1 VFDNLKL
8 GVISDSHDNL
18 NMIKKAVNIL
28 NKENIDFLIHCGDIV
43 SPFIST
49 VFEGLDEKIKNK
61 NFFGVFGNNDGDLLY
76 LIKRFENIC
85 KISGYEAILELAGKK
100 IYVSHGPDPLV
111 IKSLA
116 KSGEFDIICT
126 GHTHNHKIMKINK
139 TLVINPGELCGY
151 LTGKATLII
160 VDLEI
165 MDARLIEI

>member
-1 VFDNLKL
+1 MKL
-8 GVISDSHDNL
+8 GVISDSHDNI
-18 NMIKKAVNIL
+18 NIIKKAVNIL

-49 VFEGLDEKIKNK
+49 VFEGLNKKIKNG
-61 NFFGVFGNNDGDLLY
+61 NFYGVFGNNDGDLLY
-76 LIKRFENIC
+76 LIKRFEKIC
-85 KISGYEAILELAGKK
+85 KLSSNEAILELGGKK

-116 KSGEFDIICT
+116 KSGEFDIIAT
-126 GHTHNHKIMKINK
+126 GHTHDHKIETINN

-151 LTGKATLII
+151 LTEKATFVI
-160 VDLEI
+160 VDLET

>member
-1 VFDNLKL
+1 MVDNMKL

-18 NMIKKAVNIL
+18 DKIKKAINIL
-28 NKENIDFLIHCGDIV
+28 NKENIDFLIHCGDII

-49 VFEGLDEKIKNK
+49 VFEGLDEKIKNG
-61 NFFGVFGNNDGDLLY
+61 NFYGVFGNNDGDLLY
-76 LIKRFENIC
+76 LTERLGKIC
-85 KISGYEAILELAGKK
+85 KLSGYEAILELAGKK

-126 GHTHNHKIMKINK
+126 GHTHDHNIKKINN

-151 LTGKATLII
+151 LTGKATFVI
-160 VDLEI
+160 VDLET

>member
-1 VFDNLKL
+1 MKL

-18 NMIKKAVNIL
+18 NMIKKVVNIL
-28 NKENIDFLIHCGDIV
+28 NKENIDFLIHCGDII
-43 SPFIST
+43 SPFVIR
-49 VFEGLDEKIKNK
+49 VFENLNENVKNG

-76 LIKRFENIC
+76 LIEKLGKIC
-85 KISGYEAILELAGKK
+85 KLSSNEAILDLAGKK

-116 KSGEFDIICT
+116 KSGEFDIVCT
-126 GHTHNHKIMKINK
+126 GHTHDHNIKKINN

-151 LTGKATLII
+151 LTGKATFVI
-160 VDLEI
+160 VDLET

>member
-1 VFDNLKL
+1 MVDNMKL
-8 GVISDSHDNL
+8 GIISDSHDNL
-18 NMIKKAVNIL
+18 DMIKKAVKIL
-28 NKENIDFLIHCGDIV
+28 NKENIDFLIHCGDII
-43 SPFIST
+43 SPFISSF
-49 VFEGLDEKIKNK
+49 FEGLNEKIKNG

-76 LIKRFENIC
+76 LTKRFEKIC

-116 KSGEFDIICT
+116 KSREFDIIT
-126 GHTHNHKIMKINK
+126 TDHTLNYEIKRINN

-151 LTGKATLII
+151 LTGKATFVI
-160 VDLEI
+160 VDLEK

>member
-1 VFDNLKL
+1 MKL

-28 NKENIDFLIHCGDIV
+28 NKENIDFLIHCGDII

-49 VFEGLDEKIKNK
+49 VFEGLNEKIKNG

-76 LIKRFENIC
+76 LIEKLGKIC
-85 KISGYEAILELAGKK
+85 KLSSNEAILDLAGKK

-116 KSGEFDIICT
+116 KSGEFDIVCT
-126 GHTHNHKIMKINK
+126 GHTHDHNIKKINN

-151 LTGKATLII
+151 LTGKATFVI
-160 VDLEI
+160 VDLET
-165 MDARLIEI
+165 MDTRLIEI

>member
-1 VFDNLKL
+1 MKL

-18 NMIKKAVNIL
+18 NMIKKAVNVL
-28 NKENIDFLIHCGDIV
+28 NKENIDFLIHCGDII
-43 SPFIST
+43 SPFVIR
-49 VFEGLDEKIKNK
+49 VFENLNENVKNG

-76 LIKRFENIC
+76 LIERLGKIC
-85 KISGYEAILELAGKK
+85 KLSSNETILDLAGKK

-126 GHTHNHKIMKINK
+126 GHTHDHNIKKINN

-151 LTGKATLII
+151 LTGKATFVI